1 MSKLSKLSKMRSKDL
16 ILLDQDWIKHSKAVA
31 RGQLQQLYRIESAL
45 FNTKYSNLIDL
56 WIVSYYGKLVQVEL
70 NSGIYEILVYDET
83 EYYLRFVSNNENTST
98 DLHP

>member
-1 MSKLSKLSKMRSKDL
+1 MSRLSKMRNKDL
-16 ILLDQDWIKHSKAVA
+16 IRADQDWIEHSKAVA
-31 RGQLQQLYRIESAL
+31 QCQLQQLSRLESAL

-98 DLHP
+98 DLHS